1 MKINSAWHAV
11 GLYIAL
17 VATLLL
23 WSTKV
28 MAEESWVGQE
38 VRVLGQ
44 DGACEDEADLD
55 EVIEKH
61 LADGYKAAGKLFVMK
76 GCHRVYGL
84 IKITRK
90 IRTLSLKWSQDTRL
104 MTVYEFFYKDE
115 RKGPF
120 FAMTNDI
127 VLEKRPSRISR
138 QENI

>member
-1 MKINSAWHAV
+1 MKINSAWHTV

-17 VATLLL
+17 VTTLLL
-23 WSTKV
+23 WGAGAR
-28 MAEESWVGQE
+28 AEEFWVGQE
-38 VRVLGQ
+38 LTITGQ
-44 DGACEDEADLD
+44 DGACKDEADLNK
-55 EVIEKH
+55 VIEKH
-61 LADGYKAAGKLFVMK
+61 LVDGYEAAGKLFEMK
-76 GCHRVYGL
+76 GCGQVYGP

-90 IRTLSLKWSQDTRL
+90 IRTISLKWSHSTSL